1 MAERI
6 LFVEDDHNLGSLLT
20 EVLELKGYD
29 VTHCSDGEIARDA
42 FNSGQFD
49 LCILDVML
57 PKMDGFTLGKIIRD
71 ANPKIPIIFLTA
83 KSMKEDRIEGLT
95 IGADDYVTKPFSFE
109 ELLLRIKAI
118 LKRTSSAPNGFQ
130 PLPILNIGNYRFD
143 PEQRI
148 LYLGDE
154 GRQLTHKESE
164 LLRIMGSSIGMIV
177 KRSDVLKEVWG
188 DDNYFNGR
196 SMDVFVTRLRKY
208 LKDDPNVLLSNIH
221 GLGYKLSIVGQNRLQ
236 ENEQN

>member
-29 VTHCSDGEIARDA
+29 ITHCPDGEIGHTA
-42 FNSGQFD
+42 FKSGQFD

-57 PKMDGFTLGKIIRD
+57 PKIDGFTLGKLIREN
-71 ANPKIPIIFLTA
+71 NPKIPIIFLTA

-95 IGADDYVTKPFSFE
+95 IGADDYVTKPFSIE
-109 ELLLRIKAI
+109 ELLLRIRAI
-118 LKRTSSAPNGFQ
+118 LKRTSPPNGYQ
-130 PLPILNIGNYRFD
+130 PLPVLHIGNYKFD
-143 PEQRI
+143 PEQRM

-154 GRQLTHKESE
+154 SRQLTHKESE
-164 LLRIMGSSIGMIV
+164 LLRIMGTSIGMIV
-177 KRSDVLKEVWG
+177 KRSDILKEVWG

-208 LKDDPNVLLSNIH
+208 LKDDPNVNFSNIH
-221 GLGYKLSIVGQNRLQ
+221 GLGYKLSIIGQNRVQ
-236 ENEQN
+236 DSEQA